1 MIHNSFQTLGITEIV
16 KDTSEEVIEQ
26 LVSLKHVFD
35 DMQSERKVQKLYK
48 RLERFVSHETI
59 KIGRHGLSNKYK
71 TAQYISI
78 QKAIQSLVL
87 DPELAEVFP
96 GTLKVVRSNEKF
108 TVFTRNIKLKH
119 IFKKAD
125 CPKKQ

>member
-48 RLERFVSHETI
+48 RLERFVSSETV
-59 KIGRHGLSNKYK
+59 KIGRHILGNKYK
-71 TAQYISI
+71 TVQYISI

-87 DPELAEVFP
+87 DPEFTEVFP
-96 GTLKVVRSNEKF
+96 APSKFVRSNEKF
-108 TVFTRNIKLKH
+108 TVFTRIIKIEH
-119 IFKKAD
+119 IFKKTD
-125 CPKKQ
+125 CPRKQ